1 MNMTDYLNIYILRI
15 ISLFIINGIALSFV
29 TTNQAYNVADNFI
42 KSKRSDFET
51 YNIESYFLDSTNNID
66 NFYIFNL
73 DPSGFIIISAQ
84 KNIIPVIAYSFSK
97 DINFENLPLQLESVI
112 DSYRKN
118 IHNAYL
124 NNLESNTYINNLWNN
139 YINGINIDRDLRNVD
154 PMITANW
161 DQGGQWNNQCPGN
174 TPVGCV
180 AVAMGQVMY
189 YWKHPVE
196 GVGYSQYYEPDFGP
210 IAVNFEDFTY
220 NFDNMLDN
228 QATED
233 SQLLLYHAGVSVNMD
248 YNYSGSGASVCW
260 EDPSS
265 QYALDY
271 HFSFIDDINCE
282 PKLNY
287 DDEGWSNLLKEQL
300 DNGWPIIYRG
310 YAENE
315 GPGHAWN
322 IDGYQDEYLHCN
334 WGWGGS
340 ANGYFYFNNLN
351 GQGFSFVESQAALIN
366 IFPEGIDFPVALF
379 DYSIDNFT
387 VYFNDISSQ
396 INGNE
401 IISWIWDFDDGTYSN
416 EISPVHI
423 FSDHG
428 VYNVSLIISDNYGQD
443 SEPHLE
449 IINLLIGDIN
459 SDLSVNIVDVITLV
473 SLIINTPN
481 TYNSDADLN
490 GDGLLS
496 VLDIIALINIILS

>member
-1 MNMTDYLNIYILRI
+1 MQYILLLF
-15 ISLFIINGIALSFV
+15 ISLLFAEHINDNEALQV
-29 TTNQAYNVADNFI
+29 ANNVYKEFNTI
-42 KSKRSDFET
+42 KSNDLLIDYIQK
-51 YNIESYFLDSTNNID
+51 IEDD
-66 NFYIFNL
+66 NQILLYVYHLN
-73 DPSGFIIISAQ
+73 PAGFIIVSGN
-84 KNIIPVIAYSFSK
+84 KHGHPYLGYSF
-97 DINFENLPLQLESVI
+97 DNNFNINDMPSNLNWFI
-112 DSYRKN
+112 NNYK
-118 IHNAYL
+118 
-124 NNLESNTYINNLWNN
+124 NNLKSAISNNYSREIDNVLQWNKYLDNSIIEDDPIRNVNPLIEAEFDQSGSWNN
-139 YINGINIDRDLRNVD
+139 TLTAETGFNG
-154 PMITANW
+154 
-161 DQGGQWNNQCPGN
+161 
-174 TPVGCV
+174 PVGCV

-189 YWKHPVE
+189 YWKHPVQ

-210 IAVNFEDFTY
+210 ISVNFEEHTY

-271 HFSFIDDINCE
+271 HFSFKDNINCE

-310 YAENE
+310 YAEND

-366 IFPEGIDFPVALF
+366 IFPEGIAFPVALF
-379 DYSIDNFT
+379 DYQIEDFT
-387 VYFNDISSQ
+387 VYFNDISSE
-396 INGNE
+396 INQNE
-401 IISWIWDFDDGTYSN
+401 IINWTWDFGDGFYSN
-416 EISPVHI
+416 DVSPVHT
-423 FSDHG
+423 FQDHD
-428 VYNVSLIISDNYGQD
+428 VYSVSLIISDNYGQD
-443 SEPHLE
+443 SDPHIE
-449 IINLLIGDIN
+449 MINLLIGDIN
-459 SDLSVNIVDVITLV
+459 LDLSVNVVDVIVLV
-473 SLIINTPN
+473 DLIINTPN
-481 TYNSDADLN
+481 TYNIDADLN
-490 GDGLLS
+490 QDGLLS
-496 VLDIIALINIILS
+496 ILDIIALINIILA